1 MLNKTLALLFACLPL
16 SAYVNAF
23 EVIAEDDL
31 SAISAQDGVTI
42 LVGLPTTGWTAQSVE
57 VIDKTGIESTIKPG
71 YEFNTA
77 GVLARNL
84 GIKTC
89 TENTRNGSCTSI
101 SGPSIRLDF
110 DIVGDNNG
118 AIAGGEAML
127 NMSFALVNGA
137 NKMRIYID
145 KIALRNGAGNNE
157 SAYID
162 FGGRTGGDID
172 AAGDYFDIVP
182 TGSLA
187 LLNLQLGNEAQ
198 GKMLQFTNGN
208 FGTIDFGV
216 ISFLDKQYT
225 PANNRSLRFGFQMD
239 NVDLT
244 GTGFDLTPDGLTYSA
259 SSFVTPMDITLS
271 NISAGNITSTN
282 MGTIGIK
289 GLQVT
294 NFTLS
299 VSGKS

>member
-23 EVIAEDDL
+23 EVISEDEL
-31 SAISAQDGVTI
+31 SATSAQDGVTI

-57 VIDKTGIESTIKPG
+57 VLDKTGIESSIKPG

-84 GIKTC
+84 GFKTC
-89 TENTRNGSCTSI
+89 TENTRNGSCTAPAL
-101 SGPSIRLDF
+101 PSIRLDF
-110 DIVGDNNG
+110 DIVGDHDNNG
-118 AIAGGEAML
+118 SDSGML
-127 NMSFALVNGA
+127 NMRFSLVNGA
-137 NKMRIYID
+137 NKIRIYID

-157 SAYID
+157 STYID
-162 FGGRTGGDID
+162 FGGRVGGDID

-182 TGSLA
+182 TGSLS
-187 LLNLQLGNEAQ
+187 LLNLQLGNESQ

-216 ISFLDKQYT
+216 VSFLDKQYT

-239 NVDLT
+239 NVNLT
-244 GTGFDLTPDGLTYSA
+244 GTGFDLTANGLTYSA
-259 SSFVTPMDITLS
+259 SSFVTPMDITMS

-299 VSGKS
+299 VLGKS